1 MQFMSTCN
9 NRQHSRACQAAL
21 ARTIH
26 SAEIP
31 NVWLWL
37 WAVQLGGFAAF
48 AEDEGYI

>member
-1 MQFMSTCN
+1 MSTCN
-9 NRQHSRACQAAL
+9 NRQHSHACQAAL

-37 WAVQLGGFAAF
+37 WAAQLGGFAAF